1 MDALEALSTRASAVR
16 LVEPAPS
23 EELLATALRA
33 AARAPDHGM
42 LRPWKFLVVRGEAR
56 ERLGEVLAE
65 TLVRRE
71 PDSTPEALDKEAK
84 KPLRAPLIVVVVAKV
99 EPDHDRIPEVE
110 QVVSAG
116 SAAQNLMLAFH
127 AAGFGCM
134 WRTGAPAYDPA
145 VKRALGIEPH
155 DHIIGLIYVGT
166 AVALTLERTRPDYDD
181 FVEVWTGPA
190 APDSA

>member
-1 MDALEALSTRASAVR
+1 MDAIEALSTRASAVR
-16 LVEPAPS
+16 LTEPAPS

-42 LRPWKFLVVRGEAR
+42 LRPWRFLVVRGAAR
-56 ERLGEVLAE
+56 ERLGEVLAGA
-65 TLVRRE
+65 LARRE
-71 PDSTPEALDKEAK
+71 PESAPEALAKEVK
-84 KPLRAPLIVVVVAKV
+84 KPLRAPLMIVVVAKV
-99 EPDHDRIPEVE
+99 QPDHPKIPEVE

-134 WRTGAPAYDPA
+134 WRTGDSAYDPA

-155 DHIIGLIYVGT
+155 DHIIGFVYVGT
-166 AVALTLERTRPDYDD
+166 PVALTLERTRPKYDD
-181 FVEVWTGPA
+181 FVEDWTGPA
-190 APDSA
+190 AHDSV

>member
-42 LRPWKFLVVRGEAR
+42 LRPWKFLVVRGAAR
-56 ERLGEVLAE
+56 ERLGEVLAAALE
-65 TLVRRE
+65 RRE
-71 PDSTPEALDKEAK
+71 PEATPEALEKEAK
-84 KPLRAPLIVVVVAKV
+84 KPLRAPLMIVVVAKV
-99 EPDHDRIPEVE
+99 QPDHPKIPEIE

-127 AAGFGCM
+127 AEGFGCM
-134 WRTGAPAYDPA
+134 WRTGASAYDPV
-145 VKRALGIEPH
+145 VKTALGIEAH
-155 DHIIGLIYVGT
+155 DHIISFLYVGT
-166 AVALTLERTRPDYDD
+166 PVALTLERTRPDYGD
-181 FVEVWTGPA
+181 FVEVWTEPA
-190 APDSA
+190 ASETA